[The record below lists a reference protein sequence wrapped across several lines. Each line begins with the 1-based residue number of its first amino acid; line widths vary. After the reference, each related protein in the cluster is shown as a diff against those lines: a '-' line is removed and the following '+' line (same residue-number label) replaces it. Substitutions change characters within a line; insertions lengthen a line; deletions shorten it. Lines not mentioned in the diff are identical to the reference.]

1 MVLRAIDCGWLDQV
15 ETAIVCEALS
25 RREDYT
31 LEELRFDFIDEQ
43 LRVAFI
49 DDVACC
55 DPGALLAL
63 LRRLRCGLGKHGAG
77 PL

>member
-31 LEELRFDFIDEQ
+31 LEELRFDSSTSSCV
-43 LRVAFI
+43 LRSSTM
-49 DDVACC
+49 
-55 DPGALLAL
+55 
-63 LRRLRCGLGKHGAG
+63 
-77 PL
+77 